1 MNIKNNLTIHHQQ
14 IQQDINRNVEIQ
26 NSHLHHLH
34 QQESS
39 TTTRIINK
47 NIFHQLKFHHHHQ
60 TTTTTI
66 NNHLP
71 QIQDRSSSLVQL
83 RPPRQLRH
91 KLRSASAI
99 PFSRAASPSVH
110 RQDAN
115 AAPSSTAPSALG
127 PDRHSST
134 ADVPTAQQIIHKL
147 LSGESLT
154 STSRRGFLTFNYAKN
169 LETSVM
175 AMISKIWADST
186 LNNRNR
192 LWTRLNEFAATHN
205 FDLSTNL
212 DWIIP
217 MYCEH
222 TARESST
229 IPATRLTYAKSF
241 AAIATRLSTQVPIT
255 RMYMSGLRANGAD
268 RPTAQAPAMWPDH
281 VFEFALRALTVPVVG
296 TRLYA
301 TIFIMWK
308 TASRFDEVAR
318 LTSKQLTFLDN
329 NSTIVIDWS
338 NRTKS
343 SRLDPNRHD
352 TFIKLAH
359 LPQLP
364 APVITALQ
372 TELPR
377 PSQLMVHTDSW
388 FNKWLH
394 KAQATAT
401 FGSAKQYTGHS
412 IKAGAVQVLSEMA
425 ISGHISMPTISLLAK
440 HKVDNVNGIASTTLR
455 YIRDPTTKASL
466 NESYTATSLMP
477 WIQEED
483 LQTAANLPPV
493 EEVPEDLQLEA
504 PMAMMM
510 TTTL

>member
-1 MNIKNNLTIHHQQ
+1 M
-14 IQQDINRNVEIQ
+14 NRNQ
-26 NSHLHHLH
+26 H
-34 QQESS
+34 QQES
-39 TTTRIINK
+39 TRIINK
-47 NIFHQLKFHHHHQ
+47 NIFQQLKYHHHQ
-60 TTTTTI
+60 SSTTI
-66 NNHLP
+66 NNNNQHHLP
-71 QIQDRSSSLVQL
+71 QQIQDTSSPLIITTTQL
-83 RPPRQLRH
+83 RPQRQLRH

-99 PFSRAASPSVH
+99 PYSRAASPSVH
-110 RQDAN
+110 RPDAN
-115 AAPSSTAPSALG
+115 AAPSSTASSVHG
-127 PDRHSST
+127 PDQVSSSV
-134 ADVPTAQQIIHKL
+134 AAAPTAQQIIHKL

-154 STSRRGFLTFNYAKN
+154 TVSRRGFLTFNYAKN

-175 AMISKIWADST
+175 KTISKIWAEST

-192 LWTRLNEFAATHN
+192 LWTRLNEFAATHKL
-205 FDLSTNL
+205 DLSTNL
-212 DWIIP
+212 DWVIP

-229 IPATRLTYAKSF
+229 IASTRLTYAKSF

-255 RMYMSGLRANGAD
+255 RMYMSGLRSFGAD
-268 RPTAQAPAMWPDH
+268 RPTAQAPAMWPQH

-296 TRLYA
+296 ARLYT

-318 LTSKQLTFLDN
+318 LTSKQLTFMDN
-329 NSTIVIDWS
+329 NSTIIIDWS

-377 PSQLMVHTDSW
+377 LAQLMSHTDSW

-394 KAQATAT
+394 KAQATST
-401 FGSAKQYTGHS
+401 FGTARPYSGHS
-412 IKAGAVQVLSEMA
+412 FKAGSVQMLSELA
-425 ISGHISMPTISLLAK
+425 VAGHISMPTISLLAK
-440 HKVDNVNGIASTTLR
+440 HKVDNVNGISTTTLR
-455 YIRDPTTKASL
+455 YIRDPNIKASL

-477 WIQEED
+477 WVQEED
-483 LQTAANLPPV
+483 LQTAKVLPPV
-493 EEVPEDLQLEA
+493 EEVQDDLQLEA

-510 TTTL
+510 MTL